1 MTDNIAPQIRKA
13 QTSEHPV
20 IFTDRRTLLRTAGAA
35 GIAAAAGPLL
45 SSRPAAAA
53 GRPKKITVVTGSPH
67 QRGASFL
74 LTDEYIRGASE
85 AGAEIFRFD
94 AAFKRVT
101 ACSGCDHCGL
111 GASPCVYRDDMFEL
125 NPHLIDCD
133 LVVLSTPLYYFGF
146 SAQLKLV
153 IDRFY
158 AINSQ
163 LHSPREA
170 VLIAAAWNSNDWT
183 FPALAH
189 HYETLVRYMGWTDAG
204 QILGT
209 SCGSRSAASSS
220 RFPQLAYELGRRT
233 GAS

>member
-1 MTDNIAPQIRKA
+1 MSKIIRISDISAAPARTGRREFLKGAAAAAAFAVGAGSIR
-13 QTSEHPV
+13 
-20 IFTDRRTLLRTAGAA
+20 RAGAA
-35 GIAAAAGPLL
+35 
-45 SSRPAAAA
+45 PAQQ
-53 GRPKKITVVTGSPH
+53 GGKKVTVVTGSPH
-67 QRGASFL
+67 KRGASFL
-74 LTDEYIRGASE
+74 LADEFIRGARE
-85 AGAEIFRFD
+85 AGAEVFRFD

-125 NPHLIDCD
+125 NPHLIDAD
-133 LVVLSTPLYYFGF
+133 LVVLCTPLYYFGF

-163 LHSPREA
+163 LHSPRDA
-170 VLIAAAWNSNDWT
+170 VLLAAAWNTNDWT

-189 HYETLVRYMGWTDAG
+189 HYETLVRYMGWRDVG

-209 SCGSRSAASSS
+209 GCGTRSACESSE
-220 RFPQLAYELGRRT
+220 FPKLAYELGKKVC
-233 GAS
+233 AA